1 MISSGRVRSS
11 TAVIVSFPSKYMSC
25 RSTTHD
31 DHSRTHS
38 ILPQTFAGTP
48 RIPWTIFIST
58 KKHSS
63 TTWTSA
69 GVVFLSGPY
78 VDLLRSFLFVT
89 FKLSSSG
96 IFCSSSPDDH
106 RKQRSSASSCVRLS
120 SSHCVTSP
128 TKIPPLAECIQRST
142 DMHRLNRNARR
153 LHNSMCHARPI
164 QARFVMDVP
173 F

>member
-1 MISSGRVRSS
+1 MYDQVLPS
-11 TAVIVSFPSKYMSC
+11 SFPSLRNTCLVDQRRTMITPGHIPSFLK
-25 RSTTHD
+25 RSQEPHV
-31 DHSRTHS
+31 SRGRFS
-38 ILPQTFAGTP
+38 PLP
-48 RIPWTIFIST
+48 

>member
-1 MISSGRVRSS
+1 MYDQVLPS
-11 TAVIVSFPSKYMSC
+11 SFPSLRNTCLVDQRRTMITPGHIPSFLK
-25 RSTTHD
+25 RSQEPHV
-31 DHSRTHS
+31 SRERFS
-38 ILPQTFAGTP
+38 SLP
-48 RIPWTIFIST
+48 

>member
-1 MISSGRVRSS
+1 MYDQVLPS
-11 TAVIVSFPSKYMSC
+11 SFPSLRNTCLVDQRRTMITPGHIPSFLK
-25 RSTTHD
+25 RSQEPHV
-31 DHSRTHS
+31 SRGRFS
-38 ILPQTFAGTP
+38 SLP
-48 RIPWTIFIST
+48 
-58 KKHSS
+58 KKNIHQRLGRQPVSF
-63 TTWTSA
+63 
-69 GVVFLSGPY
+69 FLSGPY

>member
-1 MISSGRVRSS
+1 MYDQVLPS
-11 TAVIVSFPSKYMSC
+11 SFPSLRNTCLVDQRRTMITPGHIPSFLK
-25 RSTTHD
+25 HLQEP
-31 DHSRTHS
+31 HVSRGRFS
-38 ILPQTFAGTP
+38 SLP
-48 RIPWTIFIST
+48 